1 MTKAVVHQE
10 RTLRVILS
18 PEVGVARAKYITG

>member
-1 MTKAVVHQE
+1 MKSRIEE

-18 PEVGVARAKYITG
+18 NLFWFILVASTFLI

>member
-1 MTKAVVHQE
+1 MQSWLDMLNFAS

-18 PEVGVARAKYITG
+18 L